1 MFNAFKKFLASKRI
15 VTKGLVIMALFGMLT
30 SGVFSPVALNGEHPI
45 TSIPVAHAD
54 ACAVAEALSVFFL
67 PTNAISRTAQVG
79 DTVTYELVGAPAFT
93 TPTQVNVTD
102 VMPSGL
108 IFVSASTSNG
118 TYSNSG
124 ATWNPGT
131 LNNGSEI
138 TLDLTT
144 KVSSGTEGQAIT
156 IAPTIT
162 YSQTG
167 CAPSSATS
175 SAVINVQAATT
186 PTSTPAVADI
196 AINKIADV
204 TSTTEGSTV
213 HYTITATDNGPAT
226 STDVVATDTLPTGL
240 TFVSATFSEGSYA
253 SSTGSWNVGTLS
265 ASSSATLDIAA
276 TVNKGTASTT
286 IKNTAFITESSTEND
301 PKLSNNS
308 SSVSIVVGNP
318 IGSSCSLATALVTTV
333 SDKTPAAGET
343 ITYTLTGAPAF
354 TVAKSL
360 TIQDVLGAGLTFVS
374 ASTSNGF
381 YASSTGTWNVG
392 TLPSGNSVITLV
404 LTATVNA
411 DAAGQ
416 TIDNTP
422 SIAYGANTCADSS
435 KITGASITVQGATI
449 TTSTPEFAD
458 IAIAKTVDNANP
470 AVNQTVNYTLVVT
483 DNGPATSTDV
493 VATDTLPSTLT
504 FVSATFSEGSY
515 ASSTGSWT
523 IGTVD
528 ASSTATLTIT
538 ARVNSGTAG
547 ATITNTG
554 FVSESASTTDSKLAN
569 NSSSVAIVVQG
580 GGGGGGN
587 DAGLT
592 ITKTVDATSTLPGN
606 TIHYTIIAI
615 ANGPQPSTGVVATD
629 TLPTGITFKNA
640 TTTVGTSTYATSTR
654 TETWTIGTLAPNATA
669 TLEIAALVNASDTV
683 GQMIT
688 NDVVIGESPTLTNTN
703 PVNTAEATTTVAAA
717 TSTPST
723 GTDLAIDKT
732 VDNASP
738 VTGTNVN
745 FTILVTN
752 SSTVSSTFVQVQD
765 QLPIGLAL
773 ISATTTLPSTTYDM
787 STGIWYIGTM
797 SPDATATMTIAAE
810 VSAAA
815 GTQVTN
821 TATVT
826 STLSSFVDINPAN
839 NSSSVT
845 LNVQA
850 APCTSNC
857 GGGGGG
863 GGGGG
868 NTPSAQIAIVKTVDN
883 ADPATGSIV
892 HYTLT
897 VSAEGPTESFGVVA
911 SDTLPAG
918 VTFDSASSSEGSYVN
933 STGIWTIG
941 NMAEGQTATLVITAT
956 VTAPNGT
963 VITNTGTVH
972 ESPTVISPLT
982 GPMTSSVTI
991 DVGGTGGGG
1000 GGGGNGGGGGQVL
1013 GASTST
1019 GQVLGASCGLYLT
1032 SYIHPIRKNLNDP
1045 TEVKKLQTFLNQ
1057 NLGLELPVTGYY
1069 GDSTI
1074 AAVNQFQVKYHI
1086 EVLKPWLPLGLPTQ
1100 FTPTSYVYQT
1110 TQRWINLIMCPPLNL
1125 PVPALKVDNSE

>member
-483 DNGPATSTDV
+483 DNGPATSTD
-493 VATDTLPSTLT
+493 
-504 FVSATFSEGSY
+504 
-515 ASSTGSWT
+515 
-523 IGTVD
+523 
-528 ASSTATLTIT
+528 
-538 ARVNSGTAG
+538 
-547 ATITNTG
+547 
-554 FVSESASTTDSKLAN
+554 
-569 NSSSVAIVVQG
+569 
-580 GGGGGGN
+580 
-587 DAGLT
+587 
-592 ITKTVDATSTLPGN
+592 
-606 TIHYTIIAI
+606 
-615 ANGPQPSTGVVATD
+615 VVATD